1 MTRWHMSGKF
11 FSLSLLL
18 SGAMLLQEKAVKPDT
33 VRTAADSAVGLLS
46 RRVDSLL
53 NEPSSINYFL
63 IHGGLFILLTVALVF
78 AIRLLNRVF
87 VRLYKII
94 RSARGTVIRP
104 IKLKSLELVSADQL
118 TFIAF
123 KSARILRW
131 VAILFLIYFY
141 LTLAFSLFLW
151 TELVAQKLLAYVLD
165 PLLGIGSGVLRYLP
179 NVFYIAVVA
188 IIARYVLKL
197 MKLVFTRIGDGTID
211 IGGFHKEWAKPTY
224 QIFAFLLIVLVI
236 VVIFPYL
243 PGSRSPAAQGITI
256 FLGVLLSLGSTS
268 AVANIVA
275 GVVITY
281 MRSFLLGDRVKI
293 NDITGDI
300 IEHNFLVTRIRTTK
314 NEEITIP
321 NAVVLS
327 GHVTNYS
334 TLVRH
339 GRPLILHTSVTI
351 GYDTPWRKIHE
362 LLLSAAAAT
371 ETVLQHPKPFVLQTA
386 LDDFYVSYQINVY
399 TNHPNDMLAIYSS
412 LHQNIQ
418 DKFFEAGIEIASPHY
433 YSLRDGNKTAIPKEF
448 LEDGYTVPGFRVKM
462 EPEAPGRKPGPA
474 AD

>member
-1 MTRWHMSGKF
+1 MTRWKLSGKF
-11 FSLSLLL
+11 LGLSLFLT
-18 SGAMLLQEKAVKPDT
+18 GAGLLQGKAVKTDT
-33 VRTAADSAVGLLS
+33 VRTAADSAMGLLS
-46 RRVDSLL
+46 RGVGSFLS
-53 NEPSSINYFL
+53 EPSRINYFL
-63 IHGGLFILLTVALVF
+63 IHGGLFIVLTVALVF
-78 AIRLLNRVF
+78 AIRLLNHIFVKFYKLIRRV
-87 VRLYKII
+87 
-94 RSARGTVIRP
+94 RGTIIRP
-104 IKLKSLELVSADQL
+104 IKLKTLELVSADQL

-131 VAILFLIYFY
+131 VVILFLFYFY

-165 PLLGIGSGVLRYLP
+165 PLEGIGSSVLHYLP

-188 IIARYVLKL
+188 IVARYVLKL
-197 MKLVFTRIGDGTID
+197 MKLIFARIGDGTID

-224 QIFAFLLIVLVI
+224 QIFAFLIIVLVI
-236 VVIFPYL
+236 VVVFPYL
-243 PGSRSPAAQGITI
+243 PGSKSPAAQGITI

-334 TLVRH
+334 TLVRR

-362 LLLSAAAAT
+362 LLISAAAAT
-371 ETVLQHPKPFVLQTA
+371 DMVLQHPKPFVLQTA
-386 LDDFYVSYQINVY
+386 LDDFYVSYQINVF
-399 TNHPNDMLAIYSS
+399 TNRPNEMLTIYSS

-418 DKFFEAGIEIASPHY
+418 DKFYESGVEIASPHY
-433 YSLRDGNKTAIPKEF
+433 YSLRDGNKTAIPAQF

-462 EPEAPGRKPGPA
+462 EPDSPKPG
-474 AD
+474 